1 MKDSYLF
8 YKDKLQGEYKTVFD
22 QVEIYVNSQN
32 IDELTCEDR
41 LGSLLDMLLSAQE
54 AGRPVQKVVG
64 SNLEQF
70 CKSFCSDMGPRNRI
84 WYALDTLKTIAIV
97 ELIFAFFDLL
107 GADWTGTDF
116 WSALSTTNASGLI
129 FGFAACALIGYITNF
144 VVRLLMFKSK
154 KLNMNLLKCI
164 VYFMTGVSFAA
175 VFGILSADQLNF
187 FPCPL
192 WAVMVVCAAYLV
204 FYFIFNHKRS
214 VENKQ
219 PKVKFSDLVAQ
230 QSALNLDSIMEKRY
244 QTLNKRSIK
253 KGHGELSMRK
263 FLDNEEKDCDKSDSL
278 GWLFYGTPIVL
289 TGLSL
294 LTTEFDTTFDLVLF
308 LVMQLGIY
316 YLFMHFSFKATKNTT
331 AQKRAWIIAKRKELN
346 IQK

>member
-22 QVEIYVNSQN
+22 QVEIYVTAQN

-70 CKSFCSDMGPRNRI
+70 CKSFCSDMGTRNRV
-84 WYALDTLKTIAIV
+84 WHFLDTLKTIAFV
-97 ELIFAFFDLL
+97 ELMCAVIDLW
-107 GADWTGTDF
+107 GADWAGTDF
-116 WSALSTTNASGLI
+116 WSLLSTTNASGLV
-129 FGFAACALIGYITNF
+129 FGFAACALIGYITNL
-144 VVRLLMFKSK
+144 VVQRLMFKTK

-164 VYFMTGVSFAA
+164 VFFMTGVSFAA

-192 WAVMVVCAAYLV
+192 WTVMAVCATYLV
-204 FYFIFNHKRS
+204 VYYIINHKRTA
-214 VENKQ
+214 ENKL

-230 QSALNLDSIMEKRY
+230 QTTLNLDSFMEKRY

-253 KGHGELSMRK
+253 KGRGALSMRD
-263 FLDNEEKDCDKSDSL
+263 FLDNEEKECDKSDSL

-289 TGLSL
+289 TGLGL
-294 LTTEFDTTFDLVLF
+294 LTTEFDTTFDMVLYLVL
-308 LVMQLGIY
+308 MLGIY
-316 YLFMHFSFKATKNTT
+316 FLFMHFSFKSTKKTT
-331 AQKRAWIIAKRKELN
+331 AQKRAWIIAKRNSLDH
-346 IQK
+346 

>member
-22 QVEIYVNSQN
+22 QVEIYVTAQN

-70 CKSFCSDMGPRNRI
+70 CKSFCSDMGARNRV
-84 WYALDTLKTIAIV
+84 WHFLDTLKTIAFV
-97 ELIFAFFDLL
+97 ELMCAVIDLW
-107 GADWTGTDF
+107 GADWAGMDF
-116 WSALSTTNASGLI
+116 WSLLSTTNASGLV
-129 FGFAACALIGYITNF
+129 FGFAACALIGYITNL
-144 VVRLLMFKSK
+144 VVQRLMFKTK

-192 WAVMVVCAAYLV
+192 WAILMVSAVYLV
-204 FYFIFNHKRS
+204 VYYILNLKRS
-214 VENKQ
+214 SEYKQ
-219 PKVKFSDLVAQ
+219 PKVKFSDLVAE
-230 QSALNLDSIMEKRY
+230 QSTLNLDSFMEKRY

-253 KGHGELSMRK
+253 KGRGALSMRD
-263 FLDNEEKDCDKSDSL
+263 FLDNEEKECDKSDSL

-289 TGLSL
+289 TGLGL
-294 LTTEFDTTFDLVLF
+294 LTTEFDTTFDMVLYLVL
-308 LVMQLGIY
+308 MLGIY
-316 YLFMHFSFKATKNTT
+316 FLFMHFSFKSTKKTT
-331 AQKRAWIIAKRKELN
+331 GQKRAWIIAKRNALDH
-346 IQK
+346 

>member
-8 YKDKLQGEYKTVFD
+8 YKEKLTGDYKTAFD
-22 QVEIYVNSQN
+22 QVEIYVNAQN

-54 AGRPVQKVVG
+54 AGRPVQKVIG
-64 SNLEQF
+64 SSIEQF
-70 CKSFCSDMGPRNRI
+70 CKAFCSDMGTRNRV
-84 WYALDTLKTIAIV
+84 WHFLDTLKTIAFI
-97 ELIFAFFDLL
+97 ELMCAVIDLWS
-107 GADWTGTDF
+107 ADWTGTDF
-116 WSALSTTNASGLI
+116 RSLLSTTNASGLV

-144 VVRLLMFKSK
+144 VVQRLMFKTK

-164 VYFMTGVSFAA
+164 VFFMTGVTFAA

-192 WAVMVVCAAYLV
+192 WAVMGVSAIYLV
-204 FYFIFNHKRS
+204 IYYIFNHKRTA
-214 VENKQ
+214 ENKL

-230 QSALNLDSIMEKRY
+230 QTTLNLDSFMEKRY

-253 KGHGELSMRK
+253 KGRGALSMRD
-263 FLDNEEKDCDKSDSL
+263 FLDNEEKECDKSDSL

-289 TGLSL
+289 TGLGL
-294 LTTEFDTTFDLVLF
+294 LTTEFDTTFDMVLYLVL
-308 LVMQLGIY
+308 MLGIY
-316 YLFMHFSFKATKNTT
+316 FLFMHFSFKSTKKTT
-331 AQKRAWIIAKRKELN
+331 AQKRAWIIAKRNALD
-346 IQK
+346 Q